1 MLRYL
6 SANCD
11 DFNSKLEVN
20 NYEPDKVFK
29 LNFKM
34 VHKMAYGMEC
44 IIIICFILLYLILL
58 TVCCGES
65 CLPIFAILAIL
76 SFFVIIISSIINF
89 IFFIIII
96 INYFK
101 GNGTGEFLDYY
112 EGCLDIRNRYI
123 LLDAYEKLDKLN
135 KNFIA
140 FIILNIISMA
150 LNSLFNVLLF
160 KKCK

>member
-1 MLRYL
+1 
-6 SANCD
+6 
-11 DFNSKLEVN
+11 
-20 NYEPDKVFK
+20 
-29 LNFKM
+29 M

-58 TVCCGES
+58 TVCGGES
-65 CLPIFAILAIL
+65 CLPICAILTIL
-76 SFFVIIISSIINF
+76 SFLVIIISSIINF

-135 KNFIA
+135 KN
-140 FIILNIISMA
+140 
-150 LNSLFNVLLF
+150 LLLL
-160 KKCK
+160 